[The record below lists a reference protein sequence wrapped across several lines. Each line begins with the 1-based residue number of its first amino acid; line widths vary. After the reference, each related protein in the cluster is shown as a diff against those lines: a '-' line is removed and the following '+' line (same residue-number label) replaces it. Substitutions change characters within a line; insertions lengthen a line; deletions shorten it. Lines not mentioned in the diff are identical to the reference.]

1 MRAILLLLMVTAAC
15 GSNGG
20 NKFDLNKWDE
30 VLRFDADTFARS
42 FELLGADFCFGLGCD
57 PELLKD
63 STGTILRLPASALE
77 KSRGA

>member
-1 MRAILLLLMVTAAC
+1 M
-15 GSNGG
+15 
-20 NKFDLNKWDE
+20 
-30 VLRFDADTFARS
+30 LRFDADTFARS